1 MSLWIL
7 RSFPLINLQKM
18 EISSGSGL
26 LKNPAIAP
34 GFVYS
39 HTKDFGMGAYSNIAR
54 FMILWPK

>member
-1 MSLWIL
+1 
-7 RSFPLINLQKM
+7 M